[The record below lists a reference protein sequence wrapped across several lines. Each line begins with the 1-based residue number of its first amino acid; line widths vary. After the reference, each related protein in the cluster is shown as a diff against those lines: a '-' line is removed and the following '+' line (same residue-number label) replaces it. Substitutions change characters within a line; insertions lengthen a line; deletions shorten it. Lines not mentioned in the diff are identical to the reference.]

1 MRSSRSL
8 GTYYLAWM
16 GIILLGIVSSAAI
29 FPDSFIIDA
38 TNEKYNLL
46 HSRRLE
52 STSSNPPLSIEQFDL
67 CLSDLKLAD
76 ANANSQL
83 DKSEYLLFLSL
94 NSANYGYAWGDAA
107 KQFTL
112 SALPLELVMLFHST
126 ACICAYDEQDST
138 STDFG
143 CCMGSNEHVIVY
155 DVTGNNKTEA
165 QVAYTR
171 LFCSEAYYSYS
182 VTVIPTENPV
192 ASPTTQSPTVS
203 TFLPTE
209 IDQGTTS
216 PTLTMISPV
225 MPSTLSP
232 TQEGSEKVTS
242 PTTTGT
248 MSPTLISMPTALTPS
263 PVPDTPTTSLNP
275 NTIITTS
282 PASSSELPTSSS
294 PNTLS
299 INIEY
304 GISSDCGM
312 TAEDVMNDNYGITIK
327 DGLITATEVVLVDIL
342 NITYPREA
350 QSMTDAPSP
359 TMPPAADSE
368 SNPFLPP
375 AVDDLDSMSMPETTV
390 ESDPFMPPNAED
402 ESTNTKS
409 LKTLNNVRIR
419 VDGEKLGLQDEDD
432 PSSRRRGLVL
442 IYETYSQQ
450 MKLEKG
456 LRSLVYYT
464 NLNPITITD
473 VEDVVDDNC
482 PDGVVCMKVK
492 STIFVTLE
500 EGDVAA
506 EVEAVIQDGFQKSLE
521 DASFFSVSIQFCS
534 LILNE

>member
-1 MRSSRSL
+1 MRNNRSL
-8 GTYYLAWM
+8 GACYIAWM
-16 GIILLGIVSSAAI
+16 GIILHGIVSSAAT
-29 FPDSFIIDA
+29 FPDSFVIDA
-38 TNEKYNLL
+38 ADEKYNLL

-52 STSSNPPLSIEQFDL
+52 SSSSNPPLSIEQFDL

-126 ACICAYDEQDST
+126 ACMCAYEQDST
-138 STDFG
+138 SADFG
-143 CCMGSNEHVIVY
+143 CCMGENEHLIVY

-182 VTVIPTENPV
+182 VTVIPTESPV
-192 ASPTTQSPTVS
+192 ASPTTQTPTVS
-203 TFLPTE
+203 TIIPTE
-209 IDQGTTS
+209 FDQGTTS
-216 PTLTMISPV
+216 PTLIMISPV
-225 MPSTLSP
+225 MPSTASP
-232 TQEGSEKVTS
+232 TQEGSVKVTS
-242 PTTTGT
+242 PTPTTSVT
-248 MSPTLISMPTALTPS
+248 MSPTLISMPTALSSS

-275 NTIITTS
+275 STIITTS

-294 PNTLS
+294 SNTLN

-312 TAEDVMNDNYGITIK
+312 TADDVMNDNYGITIK
-327 DGLITATEVVLVDIL
+327 DGLITATEVVLVNIL
-342 NITYPREA
+342 NSTYPREEV
-350 QSMTDAPSP
+350 QSVTDAPSP
-359 TMPPAADSE
+359 TMPPAANSE

-375 AVDDLDSMSMPETTV
+375 AVDDLDNMSMPETTV
-390 ESDPFMPPNAED
+390 ESDPFMPPNAEG

-409 LKTLNNVRIR
+409 LNNVRIR
-419 VDGEKLGLQDEDD
+419 VDGEKLGVRDEDD
-432 PSSRRRGLVL
+432 PSSHRRGLALV
-442 IYETYSQQ
+442 YESHSQQ
-450 MKLEKG
+450 MQLEKG

-464 NLNPITITD
+464 NLNPIIITD

-482 PDGVVCMKVK
+482 PDGVICMKVK
-492 STIFVTLE
+492 STILVTLE
-500 EGDVAA
+500 EGDVAG

-521 DASFFSVSIQFCS
+521 DASFFSVSI
-534 LILNE
+534 ILLFDLE

>member
-1 MRSSRSL
+1 MRSNRSL
-8 GTYYLAWM
+8 GTYYLAWVV
-16 GIILLGIVSSAAI
+16 GIILLGYVSLAATS
-29 FPDSFIIDA
+29 PDTFIIDA
-38 TNEKYNLL
+38 TNEKFNLL

-52 STSSNPPLSIEQFDL
+52 SSSSNPPLTVEQFDL

-76 ANANSQL
+76 TNANSQL

-126 ACICAYDEQDST
+126 ACICAYKEDST
-138 STDFG
+138 SADFG
-143 CCMGSNEHVIVY
+143 CCMGDNEHVIVY

-182 VTVIPTENPV
+182 VTVIPTESPV

-216 PTLTMISPV
+216 PTLTMISSV
-225 MPSTLSP
+225 MPSTASP

-242 PTTTGT
+242 PTPTMSVT

-263 PVPDTPTTSLNP
+263 PLPDTPTTSLNP
-275 NTIITTS
+275 STIITT
-282 PASSSELPTSSS
+282 SSELPTSSS
-294 PNTLS
+294 SNTLS

-312 TAEDVMNDNYGITIK
+312 TAKDVMNGNYGITIK
-327 DGLITATEVVLVDIL
+327 DGLITATEVVLKSIL
-342 NITYPREA
+342 NSTYPREEA

-359 TMPPAADSE
+359 TMPPVADSE

-375 AVDDLDSMSMPETTV
+375 VVDDLDSMSMPETTV
-390 ESDPFMPPNAED
+390 ESDPFMPPNAEG

-409 LKTLNNVRIR
+409 LMTLNNVRIR
-419 VDGEKLGLQDEDD
+419 VDGEKLGIREEDD
-432 PSSRRRGLVL
+432 PSSRHRGLAL
-442 IYETYSQQ
+442 IYESHSQQ
-450 MKLEKG
+450 MQLEKG

-464 NLNPITITD
+464 NLNPIIITD
-473 VEDVVDDNC
+473 VEDVVDNNC

-506 EVEAVIQDGFQKSLE
+506 EVESVIQDGIQKSLE
-521 DASFFSVSIQFCS
+521 DASFFTVSIQFCS

>member
-1 MRSSRSL
+1 MRNSRSL
-8 GTYYLAWM
+8 GTYYLAWI
-16 GIILLGIVSSAAI
+16 GFILLGIVSSAAI

-52 STSSNPPLSIEQFDL
+52 STSSNPPLSIEQFDA

-126 ACICAYDEQDST
+126 ACICAYEQDST

-155 DVTGNNKTEA
+155 DVTGNNITET

-232 TQEGSEKVTS
+232 TQGGSEKVTS

-312 TAEDVMNDNYGITIK
+312 TADDILNDNYGITIK

-375 AVDDLDSMSMPETTV
+375 AGDDLDSMSMPETTV
-390 ESDPFMPPNAED
+390 ESDPFMPPNA
-402 ESTNTKS
+402 
-409 LKTLNNVRIR
+409 RIR
-419 VDGEKLGLQDEDD
+419 VDGEKLGLRDEDD
-432 PSSRRRGLVL
+432 PSSRRRGLALV
-442 IYETYSQQ
+442 YETYSQQ
-450 MKLEKG
+450 MQLEKG

-464 NLNPITITD
+464 NLNPIIITD

-482 PDGVVCMKVK
+482 PDGVICMKVK
-492 STIFVTLE
+492 STILVTLE
-500 EGDVAA
+500 DGDIAA

>member
-1 MRSSRSL
+1 MRNSRSL
-8 GTYYLAWM
+8 GTYYLAWI
-16 GIILLGIVSSAAI
+16 GIILLGIVSSAATL
-29 FPDSFIIDA
+29 PDSFIIDA

-52 STSSNPPLSIEQFDL
+52 STSSNPPLSIEQFDA
-67 CLSDLKLAD
+67 CLSDLNLAD

-126 ACICAYDEQDST
+126 ACICAYEQDST

-248 MSPTLISMPTALTPS
+248 MSPTLISMPTALTPP

-375 AVDDLDSMSMPETTV
+375 AGDDLDSMSMPETTV

-500 EGDVAA
+500 EGDVAT
-506 EVEAVIQDGFQKSLE
+506 EVKAVIQDGFQKSLE
-521 DASFFSVSIQFCS
+521 DESFFSVSIQFCS

>member
-1 MRSSRSL
+1 MRNSRSL
-8 GTYYLAWM
+8 GTYYLAWI
-16 GIILLGIVSSAAI
+16 GFILLGIVSSAAI

-52 STSSNPPLSIEQFDL
+52 STSSNPPLSIEQFDA

-126 ACICAYDEQDST
+126 ACICAYEQDST

-232 TQEGSEKVTS
+232 TQGGSEKVTS

-312 TAEDVMNDNYGITIK
+312 TADDILNDNYGITIK

-375 AVDDLDSMSMPETTV
+375 AGDDLDSMSMPETAV

-409 LKTLNNVRIR
+409 LKTLNV
-419 VDGEKLGLQDEDD
+419 
-432 PSSRRRGLVL
+432 
-442 IYETYSQQ
+442 
-450 MKLEKG
+450 
-456 LRSLVYYT
+456 
-464 NLNPITITD
+464 
-473 VEDVVDDNC
+473 
-482 PDGVVCMKVK
+482 
-492 STIFVTLE
+492 
-500 EGDVAA
+500 
-506 EVEAVIQDGFQKSLE
+506 
-521 DASFFSVSIQFCS
+521 
-534 LILNE
+534 